1 MSTITRLPRV
11 TAEETLALAAAV
23 ALPSIAQGPV
33 ARRPYAVRLA
43 ELADAD
49 GRAIRLLA
57 RLRAEHGEG
66 PLLVRVPGRGWVML
80 PLAARDVRA
89 VLDDRDFTPATR
101 AKRGALGHFQPDG
114 LLITRD
120 PGLRERRRAL
130 NDQVLCSGFAPF
142 ARVVEE
148 EVATLPRHGL
158 LTWPR
163 FHATHWRIVRR
174 IVLGDG
180 ARDDVI
186 LTRQLDRLRADAN
199 WSDLRGLRTDV
210 FNAFRRRLAGH
221 LARAEPGSL
230 AAELARAHAAA
241 DVHPDGQV
249 PHWLFAFDGA
259 AAAAYRA
266 LALAAHQEPAHQ
278 GPADL
283 RATVLESV
291 RLWPITV
298 TIVREAVGPT
308 EWDVPEGTTAAIY
321 SPYVNRAEPGDSYR
335 PELWHDGGGEWAGVP
350 FSAGFA
356 SCAGEDLVLFTA
368 AALLDAVLRERSV
381 RPSVRLEGALPAML
395 NHFRLN
401 FAVKAA

>member
-1 MSTITRLPRV
+1 MSTITRLPRA
-11 TAEETLALAAAV
+11 TAAETLALAAVV
-23 ALPSIAQGPV
+23 ALPSIVQGPV

-66 PLLVRVPGRGWVML
+66 PLLVRAPGRGWVML
-80 PLAARDVRA
+80 PLAPRDVRA
-89 VLDDRDFTPATR
+89 VLDDRDFTPATT

-114 LLITRD
+114 VLITRD

-130 NDQVLCSGFAPF
+130 NDQVLGSGFAPF

-148 EVATLPRHGL
+148 EAATLPRHGL

-163 FHATHWRIVRR
+163 FHATHRRIVRR

-186 LTRQLDRLRADAN
+186 LTRQLDRLCADAN
-199 WSDLRGLRTDV
+199 WSDLRGHRTDV
-210 FNAFRRRLAGH
+210 FNAFRRRLDGH

-230 AAELARAHAAA
+230 AAGLARAHAAA
-241 DVHPDGQV
+241 DVHPEGQV

-266 LALAAHQEPAHQ
+266 LALAAAHQ
-278 GPADL
+278 GPADP
-283 RATVLESV
+283 RATMLESV
-291 RLWPITV
+291 RLWPITIA
-298 TIVREAVGPT
+298 IVREAVGPT
-308 EWDVPEGTTAAIY
+308 EWDVPDGTTAVIY
-321 SPYVNRAEPGDSYR
+321 SPYVNRAGPGDSYR
-335 PELWHDGGGEWAGVP
+335 PELWRDGGVEWAGVP

-356 SCAGEDLVLFTA
+356 RCAGEDLVLFTA
-368 AALLDAVLRERSV
+368 ATLLDAVLRERSV

>member
-11 TAEETLALAAAV
+11 TAAETLALAAAV
-23 ALPSIAQGPV
+23 ALPSVVQGPV
-33 ARRPYAVRLA
+33 ARRPLAVRLA

-80 PLAARDVRA
+80 PLASHDVRA
-89 VLDDRDFTPATR
+89 VLEDRAFTPAAR

-130 NDQVLCSGFAPF
+130 NDQVLGSGFAPF

-148 EVATLPRHGL
+148 EVATLPRDGL

-199 WSDLRGLRTDV
+199 WSELRGRRTDV
-210 FNAFRRRLAGH
+210 FNAFRRRLARH
-221 LARAEPGSL
+221 LARSEPGSL

-241 DVHPDGQV
+241 DVHPEGQV
-249 PHWLFAFDGA
+249 PQWLFAFDGA

-266 LALAAHQEPAHQ
+266 LALAAAHQ

-291 RLWPITV
+291 RLWPIT
-298 TIVREAVGPT
+298 TAIVREAADPT
-308 EWDVPEGTTAAIY
+308 EWDVPEGTTAMIY

-335 PELWHDGGGEWAGVP
+335 PGLWREGGGEWAGVP

-356 SCAGEDLVLFTA
+356 RCAGEDLVLFTA